1 MMHGAQLMGHSNI
14 QTTAGYIANNAPAHQ
29 QAARTMETQIL
40 DLLKPA
46 TTPVAQPDE
55 PAEPPCPTGGA

>member
-29 QAARTMETQIL
+29 QAARTMETQVL

-46 TTPVAQPDE
+46 TAVAQSDGPE
-55 PAEPPCPTGGA
+55 AVPCPSGGA

>member
-1 MMHGAQLMGHSNI
+1 MMGHSNI

-29 QAARTMETQIL
+29 QAAHLMESKVL

-46 TTPVAQPDE
+46 TAPVAQPDE
-55 PAEPPCPTGGA
+55 LKVAPCPSGGA

>member
-14 QTTAGYIANNAPAHQ
+14 QTTAGYIANNAPAPQ
-29 QAARTMETQIL
+29 QAARTMETQVL

-46 TTPVAQPDE
+46 TASVAQP
-55 PAEPPCPTGGA
+55 AEPLGPSGGA